1 MVCYVI
7 YSCLRKFHEVY
18 RHISSPD
25 CGKAATFHAETYVC
39 FEANAANALQQLQ
52 QLQPFRGVVQFE

>member
-1 MVCYVI
+1 
-7 YSCLRKFHEVY
+7 LRKFHEVY